1 MAVNTVETQAPAEEK
16 AKLMI
21 TPSPHFRDDINT
33 RKIMLTVATAL
44 LPALVMS
51 IFYFGIRALLL
62 TAVCVVSCVVFE
74 YLFAKVTKKPVTIS
88 DCSAVVTGI
97 ILAFNVPVTLPF
109 WMAVFGSFIA
119 IVVVKCLFG
128 GIGCN
133 FVNPALVGRAML
145 LASYASAMTHW
156 VGFGSK
162 LPLVGSTADV
172 VTSSTPMAVMKG
184 IFSAETAEDA
194 LAAVN
199 DLTST
204 FSISD
209 MFIGRIGGSLGETSA
224 LALLLGFVYLLL
236 RRVINWQIP
245 VCYIGTVAVL
255 TLISA
260 PAGMSAVDFM
270 LYNVFGGGL
279 MLGAIFMATDYATSP
294 VTKLGQA
301 IFGVGCGLITCFI
314 RRFGSYPEGV
324 CYSILIMNCTTWLLD
339 KYIRPTIYGAIKK
352 DKKEAAAK

>member
-1 MAVNTVETQAPAEEK
+1 
-16 AKLMI
+16 MI

-133 FVNPALVGRAML
+133 FANPAATARIFLLVSFGNQ
-145 LASYASAMTHW
+145 MTHW
-156 VGFGSK
+156 IAPHAAIDAVATATPLK
-162 LPLVGSTADV
+162 L
-172 VTSSTPMAVMKG
+172 
-184 IFSAETAEDA
+184 ISAGQTDQ
-194 LAAVN
+194 LPSLWN
-199 DLTST
+199 ML
-204 FSISD
+204 
-209 MFIGRIGGSLGETSA
+209 IGNRGGSLGETCA
-224 LALLLGFVYLLL
+224 LALIVGGLYLIWNG
-236 RRVINWQIP
+236 VIGWQIP
-245 VCYIGTVAVL
+245 VTLIGSVFVFALLFGQDPFYAVL
-255 TLISA
+255 S
-260 PAGMSAVDFM
+260 
-270 LYNVFGGGL
+270 GGV
-279 MLGAIFMATDYATSP
+279 MIGAFFMATDYSTSP
-294 VTKLGQA
+294 VTTKGKVIFA
-301 IFGVGCGLITCFI
+301 IGIGFITMVI
-314 RRFGSYPEGV
+314 RVFCNYPEGM
-324 CYSILIMNCTTWLLD
+324 SFAILLMNILVPHIDSL
-339 KYIRPTIYGAIKK
+339 TITKPFGAVFEQKNSRG
-352 DKKEAAAK
+352 ART

>member
-133 FVNPALVGRAML
+133 FANPAATARIFLLVSFGNQ
-145 LASYASAMTHW
+145 MTHW
-156 VGFGSK
+156 IAPHAAIDAVATATPLK
-162 LPLVGSTADV
+162 L
-172 VTSSTPMAVMKG
+172 
-184 IFSAETAEDA
+184 ISAGQTDQ
-194 LAAVN
+194 LPSLWN
-199 DLTST
+199 ML
-204 FSISD
+204 
-209 MFIGRIGGSLGETSA
+209 IGNRGGSLGETCA
-224 LALLLGFVYLLL
+224 LALIVGGLYLIWNG
-236 RRVINWQIP
+236 VIGWQIP
-245 VCYIGTVAVL
+245 VTLIGSVFVFALFFGQDPFYAVL
-255 TLISA
+255 S
-260 PAGMSAVDFM
+260 
-270 LYNVFGGGL
+270 GGV
-279 MLGAIFMATDYATSP
+279 MIGAFFMATDYSTSP
-294 VTKLGQA
+294 VTTKGKVIFA
-301 IFGVGCGLITCFI
+301 IGIGFITMVI
-314 RRFGSYPEGV
+314 RVFCNYPEGM
-324 CYSILIMNCTTWLLD
+324 SFAILLMNILVPHIDSL
-339 KYIRPTIYGAIKK
+339 TITKPFGAVFEQKK
-352 DKKEAAAK
+352 Q

>member
-133 FVNPALVGRAML
+133 FANPAATARIFLLVSFGNQ
-145 LASYASAMTHW
+145 MTHW
-156 VGFGSK
+156 IAPHAAIDAVATATPLK
-162 LPLVGSTADV
+162 L
-172 VTSSTPMAVMKG
+172 
-184 IFSAETAEDA
+184 ISAGQTDQ
-194 LAAVN
+194 LPSLWN
-199 DLTST
+199 ML
-204 FSISD
+204 
-209 MFIGRIGGSLGETSA
+209 IGNRGGSLGETCA
-224 LALLLGFVYLLL
+224 LALIVGGLYLIWNG
-236 RRVINWQIP
+236 VIGWQIP
-245 VCYIGTVAVL
+245 VTLIGSVFVFALLFGQDPFYAVL
-255 TLISA
+255 S
-260 PAGMSAVDFM
+260 
-270 LYNVFGGGL
+270 GGV
-279 MLGAIFMATDYATSP
+279 MIGAFFMATDYSTSP
-294 VTKLGQA
+294 VTTKGKVIFA
-301 IFGVGCGLITCFI
+301 IGIGFITMVTRVFCN
-314 RRFGSYPEGV
+314 YPEGM
-324 CYSILIMNCTTWLLD
+324 SFAILLMNILVPHIDSL
-339 KYIRPTIYGAIKK
+339 TITKPFGAVFEQKK
-352 DKKEAAAK
+352 Q

>member
-133 FVNPALVGRAML
+133 FANPAATARIFLLVSFGNQ
-145 LASYASAMTHW
+145 MTHW
-156 VGFGSK
+156 IAPHAAIDAVATATPLK
-162 LPLVGSTADV
+162 L
-172 VTSSTPMAVMKG
+172 
-184 IFSAETAEDA
+184 ISAGQTDQ
-194 LAAVN
+194 LPSLWN
-199 DLTST
+199 ML
-204 FSISD
+204 
-209 MFIGRIGGSLGETSA
+209 IGNRGGSLGETCA
-224 LALLLGFVYLLL
+224 LALIVGGLYLIWHG
-236 RRVINWQIP
+236 VIGWQIP
-245 VCYIGTVAVL
+245 VTLIGSVFVFALLFGQDPFYAVL
-255 TLISA
+255 S
-260 PAGMSAVDFM
+260 
-270 LYNVFGGGL
+270 GGV
-279 MLGAIFMATDYATSP
+279 MIGAFFMATDYSTSP
-294 VTKLGQA
+294 VTTKGKVIFA
-301 IFGVGCGLITCFI
+301 IGIGFITMVI
-314 RRFGSYPEGV
+314 RVFCNYPEGM
-324 CYSILIMNCTTWLLD
+324 SFAILLMNILVPHIDSL
-339 KYIRPTIYGAIKK
+339 TITKPFGAVFEQKK
-352 DKKEAAAK
+352 Q

>member
-16 AKLMI
+16 ATLMI

-133 FVNPALVGRAML
+133 FANPAATARIFLLVSFGNQ
-145 LASYASAMTHW
+145 MTHW
-156 VGFGSK
+156 IAPHAAIDAVATATPLK
-162 LPLVGSTADV
+162 L
-172 VTSSTPMAVMKG
+172 
-184 IFSAETAEDA
+184 ISAGQTDQ
-194 LAAVN
+194 LPSLWN
-199 DLTST
+199 ML
-204 FSISD
+204 
-209 MFIGRIGGSLGETSA
+209 IGNRGGSLGETCA
-224 LALLLGFVYLLL
+224 LALIVGGLYLIWNG
-236 RRVINWQIP
+236 VIGWQIP
-245 VCYIGTVAVL
+245 VTLIGSVFVFALLFGQDPFYAVL
-255 TLISA
+255 S
-260 PAGMSAVDFM
+260 
-270 LYNVFGGGL
+270 GGV
-279 MLGAIFMATDYATSP
+279 MIGAFFMATDYSTSP
-294 VTKLGQA
+294 VTTKGKVIFA
-301 IFGVGCGLITCFI
+301 IGIGFITMVI
-314 RRFGSYPEGV
+314 RVFCNYPEGM
-324 CYSILIMNCTTWLLD
+324 SFAILLMNILVPHIDSL
-339 KYIRPTIYGAIKK
+339 TITKPFGAVFEQKK
-352 DKKEAAAK
+352 Q

>member
-133 FVNPALVGRAML
+133 FANPAATARIFLLVSFGNQ
-145 LASYASAMTHW
+145 MTHW
-156 VGFGSK
+156 IAPHAAIDAVATATPLK
-162 LPLVGSTADV
+162 L
-172 VTSSTPMAVMKG
+172 
-184 IFSAETAEDA
+184 ISAGQTDQ
-194 LAAVN
+194 LPSLWN
-199 DLTST
+199 ML
-204 FSISD
+204 
-209 MFIGRIGGSLGETSA
+209 IGNRGGSLGETCA
-224 LALLLGFVYLLL
+224 LALIVGGLYLIWNG
-236 RRVINWQIP
+236 VIGWQIP
-245 VCYIGTVAVL
+245 VTLIGSVFVFALLFGQDPFYAVL
-255 TLISA
+255 S
-260 PAGMSAVDFM
+260 
-270 LYNVFGGGL
+270 GGV
-279 MLGAIFMATDYATSP
+279 MIGAFFMATD
-294 VTKLGQA
+294 
-301 IFGVGCGLITCFI
+301 
-314 RRFGSYPEGV
+314 
-324 CYSILIMNCTTWLLD
+324 
-339 KYIRPTIYGAIKK
+339 
-352 DKKEAAAK
+352 

>member
-133 FVNPALVGRAML
+133 FANPAATARIFLLVSFGNQ
-145 LASYASAMTHW
+145 MTHW
-156 VGFGSK
+156 IAPHAAIDAVATATPLK
-162 LPLVGSTADV
+162 L
-172 VTSSTPMAVMKG
+172 
-184 IFSAETAEDA
+184 ISAGQTDQ
-194 LAAVN
+194 LPSLWN
-199 DLTST
+199 ML
-204 FSISD
+204 
-209 MFIGRIGGSLGETSA
+209 IGNRGGSLGETCA
-224 LALLLGFVYLLL
+224 LALIVGGVYLIWNG
-236 RRVINWQIP
+236 VIGWQIP
-245 VCYIGTVAVL
+245 VTLIGSVFVFALLFGQDPFYAVL
-255 TLISA
+255 S
-260 PAGMSAVDFM
+260 
-270 LYNVFGGGL
+270 GGVII
-279 MLGAIFMATDYATSP
+279 GAFFMATDYSTSP
-294 VTKLGQA
+294 VTTKGKVIFA
-301 IFGVGCGLITCFI
+301 IGIGFITMVI
-314 RRFGSYPEGV
+314 RVFCNYPEGM
-324 CYSILIMNCTTWLLD
+324 SFAILLMNILVPHIDSL
-339 KYIRPTIYGAIKK
+339 TITKPFGAVFEQKK
-352 DKKEAAAK
+352 Q

>member
-133 FVNPALVGRAML
+133 FANPAATARIFLLVSFGNQ
-145 LASYASAMTHW
+145 MTHW
-156 VGFGSK
+156 IAPHAAIDAVATATPLK
-162 LPLVGSTADV
+162 L
-172 VTSSTPMAVMKG
+172 
-184 IFSAETAEDA
+184 I
-194 LAAVN
+194 AAGQTDQLPSLWN
-199 DLTST
+199 ML
-204 FSISD
+204 
-209 MFIGRIGGSLGETSA
+209 IGNRGGSLGETCA
-224 LALLLGFVYLLL
+224 LALIVGGLYLIWNG
-236 RRVINWQIP
+236 VIGWQIP
-245 VCYIGTVAVL
+245 VTLIGSVFVFALLFGQDPFYAVL
-255 TLISA
+255 S
-260 PAGMSAVDFM
+260 
-270 LYNVFGGGL
+270 GGV
-279 MLGAIFMATDYATSP
+279 MIGAFFMATDYSTSP
-294 VTKLGQA
+294 VTTKGKVIFA
-301 IFGVGCGLITCFI
+301 IGIGFITMVI
-314 RRFGSYPEGV
+314 RVFCNYPEGM
-324 CYSILIMNCTTWLLD
+324 SFAILLMNILVPHIDSL
-339 KYIRPTIYGAIKK
+339 TITKPFGAVFEQKK
-352 DKKEAAAK
+352 Q

>member
-133 FVNPALVGRAML
+133 FANPAATARNFLIVSFGNP
-145 LASYASAMTHW
+145 MTHW
-156 VGFGSK
+156 IAPHAAIDAVATATPLK
-162 LPLVGSTADV
+162 L
-172 VTSSTPMAVMKG
+172 
-184 IFSAETAEDA
+184 ISAGQTDQ
-194 LAAVN
+194 LPSLWN
-199 DLTST
+199 ML
-204 FSISD
+204 
-209 MFIGRIGGSLGETSA
+209 IGNRGGSLGETCA
-224 LALLLGFVYLLL
+224 LALIVGGLYLIWNG
-236 RRVINWQIP
+236 VIGWQIP
-245 VCYIGTVAVL
+245 VTLIGSVFVFALLFGQDPFYAVL
-255 TLISA
+255 S
-260 PAGMSAVDFM
+260 
-270 LYNVFGGGL
+270 GGV
-279 MLGAIFMATDYATSP
+279 MIGAFFMATDYSTSP
-294 VTKLGQA
+294 VTTKGKVIFA
-301 IFGVGCGLITCFI
+301 IGIGFITMVI
-314 RRFGSYPEGV
+314 RVFCNYPEGM
-324 CYSILIMNCTTWLLD
+324 SFAILLMNILNP
-339 KYIRPTIYGAIKK
+339 YISSWTRNKPVGGAK
-352 DKKEAAAK
+352 A

>member
-119 IVVVKCLFG
+119 IVVVKCLSG

-133 FVNPALVGRAML
+133 FANPAATARIFLLVSFGNQ
-145 LASYASAMTHW
+145 MTHW
-156 VGFGSK
+156 IAPHAAIDAVATATPLK
-162 LPLVGSTADV
+162 L
-172 VTSSTPMAVMKG
+172 
-184 IFSAETAEDA
+184 ISAGQTDQ
-194 LAAVN
+194 LPSLWN
-199 DLTST
+199 ML
-204 FSISD
+204 
-209 MFIGRIGGSLGETSA
+209 IGNRGGSLGETCA
-224 LALLLGFVYLLL
+224 LALIVGGLYLIWNG
-236 RRVINWQIP
+236 VIGWQIP
-245 VCYIGTVAVL
+245 VTLIGSVFVFALLFGQDPFYAVL
-255 TLISA
+255 S
-260 PAGMSAVDFM
+260 
-270 LYNVFGGGL
+270 GGV
-279 MLGAIFMATDYATSP
+279 MIGAFFMATDYSTSP
-294 VTKLGQA
+294 VTTKGKVIFA
-301 IFGVGCGLITCFI
+301 IGIGFITMVI
-314 RRFGSYPEGV
+314 RVFCNYPEGM
-324 CYSILIMNCTTWLLD
+324 SFAILLMNILVPHIDSL
-339 KYIRPTIYGAIKK
+339 TITKPFGAVFEQKK
-352 DKKEAAAK
+352 Q

>member
-88 DCSAVVTGI
+88 DCSAVVTGV

-133 FVNPALVGRAML
+133 FANPAATARIFLLVSFGNQ
-145 LASYASAMTHW
+145 MTHW
-156 VGFGSK
+156 IAPHAAIDAVATATPLK
-162 LPLVGSTADV
+162 L
-172 VTSSTPMAVMKG
+172 
-184 IFSAETAEDA
+184 I
-194 LAAVN
+194 AAGQTDQLPSLWN
-199 DLTST
+199 ML
-204 FSISD
+204 
-209 MFIGRIGGSLGETSA
+209 IGNRGGSLGETCA
-224 LALLLGFVYLLL
+224 LALIVGGLYLIWNG
-236 RRVINWQIP
+236 VIGWQIP
-245 VCYIGTVAVL
+245 VTLIGSVFVFALLFGQDPFYAVL
-255 TLISA
+255 S
-260 PAGMSAVDFM
+260 
-270 LYNVFGGGL
+270 GGV
-279 MLGAIFMATDYATSP
+279 MIGAFFMATDYSTSP
-294 VTKLGQA
+294 VTTKGKVIFA
-301 IFGVGCGLITCFI
+301 IGIGFITMVI
-314 RRFGSYPEGV
+314 RVFCNYPEGM
-324 CYSILIMNCTTWLLD
+324 SFAILLMNILVPHIDSL
-339 KYIRPTIYGAIKK
+339 TITKPFGAVFEQKK
-352 DKKEAAAK
+352 Q

>member
-62 TAVCVVSCVVFE
+62 TAVCVASCVVFE

-133 FVNPALVGRAML
+133 FANPAATARIFLLVSFGNQ
-145 LASYASAMTHW
+145 MTHW
-156 VGFGSK
+156 IAPHAAIDAVATATPLK
-162 LPLVGSTADV
+162 L
-172 VTSSTPMAVMKG
+172 
-184 IFSAETAEDA
+184 I
-194 LAAVN
+194 AAGQTDQLPSLWN
-199 DLTST
+199 ML
-204 FSISD
+204 
-209 MFIGRIGGSLGETSA
+209 IGNRGGSLGETCA
-224 LALLLGFVYLLL
+224 LALIVGGLYLIWNG
-236 RRVINWQIP
+236 VIGWQIP
-245 VCYIGTVAVL
+245 VTLIGSVFVFALLFGQDPFYAVL
-255 TLISA
+255 S
-260 PAGMSAVDFM
+260 
-270 LYNVFGGGL
+270 GGV
-279 MLGAIFMATDYATSP
+279 MIGAFFMATDYSTSP
-294 VTKLGQA
+294 VTTKGKVIFA
-301 IFGVGCGLITCFI
+301 IGIGFITMVI
-314 RRFGSYPEGV
+314 RVFCNYPEGM
-324 CYSILIMNCTTWLLD
+324 SFAILLMNILVPHIDSL
-339 KYIRPTIYGAIKK
+339 TITKPFGAVFEQKK
-352 DKKEAAAK
+352 Q

>member
-133 FVNPALVGRAML
+133 FANPAATARIFLLVSFGNQ
-145 LASYASAMTHW
+145 MTHW
-156 VGFGSK
+156 IAPHAAIDAVATATPLK
-162 LPLVGSTADV
+162 L
-172 VTSSTPMAVMKG
+172 
-184 IFSAETAEDA
+184 ISAGQTDQ
-194 LAAVN
+194 LPSLWN
-199 DLTST
+199 ML
-204 FSISD
+204 
-209 MFIGRIGGSLGETSA
+209 IGNRGGSLGETCA
-224 LALLLGFVYLLL
+224 LALIVGGLYLIWNG
-236 RRVINWQIP
+236 VIGWQIP
-245 VCYIGTVAVL
+245 V
-255 TLISA
+255 TLIGSVFVFA
-260 PAGMSAVDFM
+260 LLFGQDPFYAM
-270 LYNVFGGGL
+270 LSGGV
-279 MLGAIFMATDYATSP
+279 MIGAFFMATDYSTSP
-294 VTKLGQA
+294 VTTKGKVIFA
-301 IFGVGCGLITCFI
+301 IGIGFITMVI
-314 RRFGSYPEGV
+314 RVFCNYPEGM
-324 CYSILIMNCTTWLLD
+324 SFAILLMNILVPHIDSL
-339 KYIRPTIYGAIKK
+339 TITKPFGAVFEQKK
-352 DKKEAAAK
+352 Q

>member
-133 FVNPALVGRAML
+133 FANPAATARIFLLVSFGNQ
-145 LASYASAMTHW
+145 MTHW
-156 VGFGSK
+156 IAPHAAIDAVATATPLK
-162 LPLVGSTADV
+162 L
-172 VTSSTPMAVMKG
+172 
-184 IFSAETAEDA
+184 ISAGQTDQ
-194 LAAVN
+194 LPSLWN
-199 DLTST
+199 ML
-204 FSISD
+204 
-209 MFIGRIGGSLGETSA
+209 IGNRGGSLGETCA
-224 LALLLGFVYLLL
+224 LALIVGGLYLLWNG
-236 RRVINWQIP
+236 VIGWQIP
-245 VCYIGTVAVL
+245 VTLIGSVFVFALLFGQDPFYAVL
-255 TLISA
+255 S
-260 PAGMSAVDFM
+260 
-270 LYNVFGGGL
+270 GGV
-279 MLGAIFMATDYATSP
+279 MIGAFFMATDYSTSP
-294 VTKLGQA
+294 VTTKGKVIFA
-301 IFGVGCGLITCFI
+301 IGIGFITMVI
-314 RRFGSYPEGV
+314 RVFCNYPEGM
-324 CYSILIMNCTTWLLD
+324 SFAILLMNILVPHIDSL
-339 KYIRPTIYGAIKK
+339 TITKPFGAVFEQKK
-352 DKKEAAAK
+352 Q

>member
-133 FVNPALVGRAML
+133 FANPAATARIFLLVSFGNQ
-145 LASYASAMTHW
+145 MTHW
-156 VGFGSK
+156 IAPHAAIDAVATATPLK
-162 LPLVGSTADV
+162 L
-172 VTSSTPMAVMKG
+172 
-184 IFSAETAEDA
+184 ISAGQTDQ
-194 LAAVN
+194 LPSLWN
-199 DLTST
+199 ML
-204 FSISD
+204 
-209 MFIGRIGGSLGETSA
+209 IGNRGGSLGETCA
-224 LALLLGFVYLLL
+224 LALIVGGLYLIWNG
-236 RRVINWQIP
+236 VIGWQIP
-245 VCYIGTVAVL
+245 VTLIGSVFVCALLFGQDPFYAVL
-255 TLISA
+255 S
-260 PAGMSAVDFM
+260 
-270 LYNVFGGGL
+270 GGV
-279 MLGAIFMATDYATSP
+279 MIGAFFMATDYSTSP
-294 VTKLGQA
+294 VTTKGKVIFA
-301 IFGVGCGLITCFI
+301 IGIGFITMVI
-314 RRFGSYPEGV
+314 RVFCNYPEGM
-324 CYSILIMNCTTWLLD
+324 SFAILLMNILVPHIDSL
-339 KYIRPTIYGAIKK
+339 TITKPFGAVFEQKK
-352 DKKEAAAK
+352 Q